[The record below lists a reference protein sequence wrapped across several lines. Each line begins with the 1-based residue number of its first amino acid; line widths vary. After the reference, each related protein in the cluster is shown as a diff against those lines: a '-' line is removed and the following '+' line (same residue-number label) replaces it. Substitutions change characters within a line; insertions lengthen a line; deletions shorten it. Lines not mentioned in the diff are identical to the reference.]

1 MRDFERLSDCDLF
14 ICSSYYGTNYSGL
27 EDLETFEDYS
37 DMETWVWDK
46 LQHGNFVEVEGNTS
60 DGDSL
65 AVRFSPE
72 LVEYGDETY
81 GIEDYLDESKS
92 NSNGKK
98 KINESVGDIDK
109 LLGITL
115 NFIADFSGLG
125 AMEEDWLL
133 YVPEGKFE
141 PDEYDN
147 PEDYPDLNHPV
158 GDGYYVTQWFSDSIK
173 EQLENK
179 DADLLDQIV
188 DYIDFYDEDG
198 ETYDNNINAVVKYLS
213 EGLNKKGSK
222 KISEDFGTDVSNIE
236 GMVDAVLDFLYE
248 YDYNALCDDG
258 AFDSET
264 MNFDPDFVESVYNS
278 IENKDDEL
286 ADNLD
291 EIIDTLSAG
300 ERYDGKIDDIIDYI
314 RGSYNGGERFRAMAI
329 KKSTNESLEF
339 NEDIKIDGFEFSEY
353 ENHRT
358 GEMEVE
364 TYYNGDWVCS
374 CDYDGWN
381 GLRIVDENPHYSGII
396 NKKDIEQFG
405 VDNFYDYCLGL
416 KNKFEER
423 SRNVPDPM
431 DESIN
436 EDTTN
441 TTGMKRVNTTDFDK
455 MCLKEVFPKVK
466 ELVKGI
472 QKDLGSGN
480 YETDDINGIVS
491 AVASRVF
498 ECVTD
503 ELAKYFNGNKTNESL
518 DEAYKG
524 INLNDYGNI
533 IYAALEALQ
542 DANISLGSMTDKE
555 VATILRKLRHD
566 EYAQRINKDVDDWSD
581 EDFESEYEYE
591 VEKREKEIDD
601 LYDEYGRLRNESVQ
615 NESKKKETPKEAKC
629 DEDEECDIDS
639 PDDEM

>member
-92 NSNGKK
+92 NDSGKK

-248 YDYNALCDDG
+248 YDYNTLCDDG

-278 IENKDDEL
+278 IKNKDDEL

-329 KKSTNESLEF
+329 KKSSNESL
-339 NEDIKIDGFEFSEY
+339 S
-353 ENHRT
+353 
-358 GEMEVE
+358 
-364 TYYNGDWVCS
+364 
-374 CDYDGWN
+374 
-381 GLRIVDENPHYSGII
+381 
-396 NKKDIEQFG
+396 
-405 VDNFYDYCLGL
+405 
-416 KNKFEER
+416 
-423 SRNVPDPM
+423 
-431 DESIN
+431 

-441 TTGMKRVNTTDFDK
+441 ATGMKRVNTTDFDK

-591 VEKREKEIDD
+591 VGKREKEIDD

-629 DEDEECDIDS
+629 DEDEECDVDS

>member
-1 MRDFERLSDCDLF
+1 MRDFERLADCDLF

-92 NSNGKK
+92 NDSGKK
-98 KINESVGDIDK
+98 KINESVSDIDK

-133 YVPEGKFE
+133 YVPKGKFK
-141 PDEYDN
+141 PDKYDS

-188 DYIDFYDEDG
+188 DYIDFYEEDDE
-198 ETYDNNINAVVKYLS
+198 EYDDNINAVVKYLS

-278 IENKDDEL
+278 IENRDDEL

-314 RGSYNGGERFRAMAI
+314 RGSYNGGERYRAMAI
-329 KKSTNESLEF
+329 KKSSNESVKSDNL
-339 NEDIKIDGFEFSEY
+339 IDTEY
-353 ENHRT
+353 SHT
-358 GEMEVE
+358 
-364 TYYNGDWVCS
+364 
-374 CDYDGWN
+374 
-381 GLRIVDENPHYSGII
+381 
-396 NKKDIEQFG
+396 KDTAKDKEYF
-405 VDNFYDYCLGL
+405 
-416 KNKFEER
+416 KNKYEKKGYK
-423 SRNVPDPM
+423 NVCVKKVKSDTKGLPM
-431 DESIN
+431 YEIYGDKEVNESVN

-441 TTGMKRVNTTDFDK
+441 AAGMRRVNTTDFDK
-455 MCLKEVFPKVK
+455 MCLKEVAPKVK
-466 ELVKGI
+466 KLVKSI
-472 QKDLGSGN
+472 QKDLSSGG
-480 YETDDINGIVS
+480 YDTDDINGIVS
-491 AVASRVF
+491 AVASKVF

-503 ELAKYFNGNKTNESL
+503 ELAKYFSGNKTNESL
-518 DEAYKG
+518 DEAYKDIDLNEYKDTIIG
-524 INLNDYGNI
+524 ALALAQEYSKVQGPIMDDINHLYKI
-533 IYAALEALQ
+533 I
-542 DANISLGSMTDKE
+542 NN
-555 VATILRKLRHD
+555 D
-566 EYAQRINKDVDDWSD
+566 EYARRIDKNVDDWD
-581 EDFESEYEYE
+581 DNDYDNYNDY
-591 VEKREKEIDD
+591 VLDKQEKEIDAM
-601 LYDEYGRLRNESVQ
+601 YDEYGRPRNESMQ